1 MQQGQGGKHY
11 LATICDWDTL
21 SLGKPNQSL
30 TIVNILLNKD
40 NFRWVVENNAYG
52 VCNQLGDM
60 MNVSTRS
67 IRFFFIYASFLTLGS
82 PVIVYMILAFWMDMS
97 KHFRRRRSSV
107 WDL

>member
-1 MQQGQGGKHY
+1 M
-11 LATICDWDTL
+11 
-21 SLGKPNQSL
+21 
-30 TIVNILLNKD
+30 NILLNKD